1 MDKYIVGV
9 DVGGHNIRT
18 VVSDLE
24 GTILTRKS
32 AKIDRDADDA
42 ETNVSILAGEITSA
56 LKDFGISDS
65 SLAGIGVGVPSP
77 VDPVS
82 GTLIASPNIP
92 YWTGL
97 RLGEALQKY
106 ISVPVEIEND
116 VNIATLGEYWKGSA
130 RGCSNFFFIGIGTG
144 IGGGAFINGRVHTGK
159 HFSAGEIGYLVL
171 APNQKERRVGD
182 LGWFESVASGLALDQ
197 EGKRAAYM
205 NSTGKLSAL
214 AGSPDKVNAV
224 TIFEAAKEGDKD
236 AAAILEQAFE
246 YYAMAVI
253 NISALLDPDAII
265 FGGGIAS
272 QGEALLKP
280 IRKKAEAYQLFAPD
294 LRCAELGPE
303 AQIYGAL
310 YLIASKYI

>member
-1 MDKYIVGV
+1 MGKYIVGV
-9 DVGGHNIRT
+9 DVGGHNIRS
-18 VVSDLE
+18 VISDLE
-24 GTILTRKS
+24 GKILTRRS
-32 AKIDRDADDA
+32 ARINRDASDA
-42 ETNVSILAGEITSA
+42 EANVTLLAEEIISS
-56 LKDFGISDS
+56 LEDFGISES

-77 VDPVS
+77 VDPES

-97 RLGEALQKY
+97 RLGTALQKY
-106 ISVPVEIEND
+106 ISAPVEIEND

-130 RGCSNFFFIGIGTG
+130 RGCKNFFFIGIGTG
-144 IGGGAFINGRVHTGK
+144 IGGGAFINGTVHTGK
-159 HFSAGEIGYLVL
+159 HFCAGEIGYLVL

-205 NSTGKLSAL
+205 NPTGKLTAI

-224 TIFEAAKEGDKD
+224 TIFEAARQGDSD

-265 FGGGIAS
+265 FGGGIAA
-272 QGEALLKP
+272 QGEALLAP
-280 IRKKAEAYQLFAPD
+280 IRKKAAAYELWAPD
-294 LRCAELGPE
+294 LRCAELGEE
-303 AQIYGAL
+303 AQIYGAV
-310 YLIASKYI
+310 YLIASKYL

>member
-18 VVSDLE
+18 VVTDLE
-24 GTILTRKS
+24 GTILTRKN
-32 AKIDRDADDA
+32 ARIDRDADNA
-42 ETNVSILAGEITSA
+42 ETNVALLAGEITSA
-56 LKDFGISDS
+56 MKDFGISES

-77 VDPVS
+77 VNPES

-97 RLGEALQKY
+97 KLSDALQKY

-130 RGCSNFFFIGIGTG
+130 RGCNNFFFIGIGTG

-197 EGKRAAYM
+197 DGRRSAFM
-205 NSTGKLSAL
+205 NSTGKLAEI

-224 TIFEAAKEGDKD
+224 TIFEAAAQGDKD
-236 AAAILEQAFE
+236 ASAILEQAFE
-246 YYAMAVI
+246 YYAMAVV

-272 QGEALLKP
+272 QGEALLAP
-280 IRKKAEAYQLFAPD
+280 IRKKAAAYELFAPD
-294 LRCAELGPE
+294 LRCAELGEE
-303 AQIYGAL
+303 AQIYGAV
-310 YLIASKYI
+310 YLIASKYL

>member
-1 MDKYIVGV
+1 MDKFIVGV

-24 GTILTRKS
+24 GNILTRKN
-32 AKIDRDADDA
+32 ARINRDADDA

-56 LKDFGISDS
+56 LQDFDISES

-97 RLGEALQKY
+97 RLGDALQKY

-144 IGGGAFINGRVHTGK
+144 IGGGAFINGKVHTGR

-171 APNQKERRVGD
+171 APNQKERRVGE

-197 EGKRAAYM
+197 EGKRSAHM
-205 NSTGKLSAL
+205 NSTGKLASL

-224 TIFEAAKEGDKD
+224 TIFEAARLGDKD
-236 AAAILEQAFE
+236 AESILEQAFE

-272 QGEALLKP
+272 QGEALLEP

-294 LRCAELGPE
+294 LRCAQLGPE
-303 AQIYGAL
+303 AQIYGAV
-310 YLIASKYI
+310 YLIASKYS